1 MQPTI
6 ELWYQL
12 PRQRQFKNLAAGT
25 NTFGFRLFNVDV
37 AQALVL
43 AKIDLEMKIK
53 LPVECRNIFEKDAR
67 HNRSFY
73 GLNHNGQRVSRTT
86 GRKCVE

>member
-12 PRQRQFKNLAAGT
+12 PRQRQFRNLAAAT
-25 NTFGFRLFNVDV
+25 NTFGFRLFHVDV

-43 AKIDLEMKIK
+43 AIIDHEMKIK
-53 LPVECRNIFEKDAR
+53 LPCEYRNMFEKAVR
-67 HNRSFY
+67 HNRSLY
-73 GLNHNGQRVSRTT
+73 GLNHNGQSVGRTT
-86 GRKCVE
+86 GRECVE